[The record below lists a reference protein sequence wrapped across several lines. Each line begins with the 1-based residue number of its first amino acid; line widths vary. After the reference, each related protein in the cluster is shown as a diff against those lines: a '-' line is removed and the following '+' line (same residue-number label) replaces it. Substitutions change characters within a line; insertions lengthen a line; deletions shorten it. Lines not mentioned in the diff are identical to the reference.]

1 MILKFRRG
9 GGRVRNIERME
20 ENREMNQLIYETWF
34 AAEVELQIF
43 GEWMSHSINSP
54 GIISYPYEKVKMGS

>member
-54 GIISYPYEKVKMGS
+54 GIISYRYEKVKMGS